1 MPADNSHQVC
11 LLEIQVLYICT
22 MASIKISVLLLYRRI
37 FGVNRRFRLAVFGGL
52 VLIACWFIALVI
64 VAFLSSDVLYY
75 VLAPQTSV
83 VISGTTN
90 VATDVI
96 VLLFP
101 IRMVWQLEMK
111 MRTKLKLIGLFLLG
125 LL

>member
-1 MPADNSHQVC
+1 
-11 LLEIQVLYICT
+11 

-37 FGVNRRFRLAVFGGL
+37 FGVNRRFRLAVIGGL
-52 VLIACWFIALVI
+52 VLIACWFITLVI
-64 VAFLSSDVLYY
+64 IVFLSSKLVYY
-75 VLAPQTSV
+75 ALAPQTSV

-90 VATDVI
+90 LATDVI
-96 VLLFP
+96 VVLFP